1 MSEIMTRIPND
12 APREIRGSYGPHGE
26 RGGQKEIPA
35 LALSEW
41 AFINDISAPRWEFVR
56 VLGVAIGSRDH
67 TERLARKAYPQLVMT
82 GH

>member
-56 VLGVAIGSRDH
+56 MLALLTGNRDT
-67 TERLARKAYPQLVMT
+67 TERAARKSYPTMILA
-82 GH
+82 GN